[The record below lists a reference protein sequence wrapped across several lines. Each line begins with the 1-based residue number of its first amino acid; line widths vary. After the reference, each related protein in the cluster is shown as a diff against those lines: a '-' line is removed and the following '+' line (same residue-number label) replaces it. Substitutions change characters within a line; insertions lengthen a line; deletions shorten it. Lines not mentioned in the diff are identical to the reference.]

1 MRGAEGAQFFRL
13 VMMPLALAVL
23 PIVAS
28 TAYPGA
34 PAASAAVSHPA
45 PALIKPAPVARAA
58 VMTTPVQP
66 VTTLYDPSGFD
77 RLQAG
82 LAGYAAQTGARVGIV
97 LQELSGPRR
106 ASFSLG
112 GNQTFYAASAYKLPL
127 LMAEAQQIAAGKASR
142 GDVLCYDPSDQ
153 EDGWFTDY
161 NPGSC
166 FSRQELAERAGRYSD
181 NTAAHILVRYL
192 GGPDALNAYARSA
205 GMTASALWIP
215 NTTTP
220 NDLAAAM
227 VNEVLGRLGG
237 PAAQQWLYPMLT
249 DTASENGIPAGVA
262 AAASVVH
269 KVGTMY
275 GTENDTAYVSNGRIS
290 YVLSVAVS
298 GPDEATGWSI
308 IAQISRQVW
317 QYEASRAAYPAPATS
332 KSVPPL
338 WPDRRH

>member
-1 MRGAEGAQFFRL
+1 MPL
-13 VMMPLALAVL
+13 VMAVL

-28 TAYPGA
+28 TAYPGMASASASAGSAHLA
-34 PAASAAVSHPA
+34 PAPTQRAT
-45 PALIKPAPVARAA
+45 IARAEI
-58 VMTTPVQP
+58 MTAPMQP
-66 VTTLYDPSGFD
+66 VTTVYAPSAFEQ
-77 RLQAG
+77 LQAG
-82 LAGYAAQTGARVGIV
+82 LAAYARRSGAQAGIV

-106 ASFSLG
+106 SGFSLG

-127 LMAEAQQIAAGKASR
+127 LMAEAQQIAAGQASP

-153 EDGWFTDY
+153 EDGWFIDY

-166 FSRQELAERAGRYSD
+166 FTRQQLAERAGRYSD

-192 GGPDALNAYARSA
+192 GGPDALNGYARSA
-205 GMTASALWIP
+205 GMASSALWVP

-249 DTASENGIPAGVA
+249 RTASESGIPAGVPA
-262 AAASVVH
+262 GVTVVH

-275 GTENDTAYVSNGRIS
+275 GTENDTAYVTNGRIS

-298 GPDEATGWSI
+298 APDEATGWSI
-308 IAQISRQVW
+308 IAQISRTIW
-317 QYEASRAAYPAPATS
+317 QYEASRPAYPAEISPTAAPS
-332 KSVPPL
+332 I